1 MLTLTVVTATLSFNV
16 LPLTLATAMLNV
28 NVLPLKVATATVNA
42 YMLTL
47 TFATATLSFNVLP
60 LTINVNVIG
69 SVNSKIYIYFS
80 VYLSSFIGLY
90 VPFMS
95 YIMAQNSR
103 YFTGNCIWHY
113 RKLVFI
119 TYLGSVVSLGQYR

>member
-1 MLTLTVVTATLSFNV
+1 MISISLIIFHSFISLTSLGVAD
-16 LPLTLATAMLNV
+16 
-28 NVLPLKVATATVNA
+28 LKFGCKCRTPFSKEG
-42 YMLTL
+42 M
-47 TFATATLSFNVLP
+47 
-60 LTINVNVIG
+60 NVIG
-69 SVNSKIYIYFS
+69 SVNSKIYIYIS

-95 YIMAQNSR
+95 YIMAKNSR

-113 RKLVFI
+113 RKLVGI

>member
-1 MLTLTVVTATLSFNV
+1 MLTLTIVTATLSFNV

-28 NVLPLKVATATVNA
+28 NVLPLKVTTARVSA
-42 YMLTL
+42 Y
-47 TFATATLSFNVLP
+47 
-60 LTINVNVIG
+60 VIG

-95 YIMAQNSR
+95 YIMAQNS
-103 YFTGNCIWHY
+103 
-113 RKLVFI
+113 
-119 TYLGSVVSLGQYR
+119 SLSQV

>member
-1 MLTLTVVTATLSFNV
+1 MLC
-16 LPLTLATAMLNV
+16 V
-28 NVLPLKVATATVNA
+28 NVLSLTV
-42 YMLTL
+42 
-47 TFATATLSFNVLP
+47 ATATLS
-60 LTINVNVIG
+60 VNVIG

-103 YFTGNCIWHY
+103 YFTGKCIWHY
-113 RKLVFI
+113 RKLVGI
-119 TYLGSVVSLGQYR
+119 TYLGSVVNLGQYR

>member
-1 MLTLTVVTATLSFNV
+1 MHQRG
-16 LPLTLATAMLNV
+16 
-28 NVLPLKVATATVNA
+28 
-42 YMLTL
+42 
-47 TFATATLSFNVLP
+47 
-60 LTINVNVIG
+60 VIG

-113 RKLVFI
+113 RKLVGI